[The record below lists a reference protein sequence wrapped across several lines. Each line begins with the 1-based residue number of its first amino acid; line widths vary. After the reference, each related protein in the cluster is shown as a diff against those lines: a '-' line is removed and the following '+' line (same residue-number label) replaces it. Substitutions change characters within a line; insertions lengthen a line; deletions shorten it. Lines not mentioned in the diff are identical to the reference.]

1 MKIGVIWVCVPQLIE
16 ETKQDKNVCI
26 FTSAERPS
34 KCLRPLPEPIGTAVQ
49 QDQSMR
55 FGRAAWKRAGSMGNW
70 FSVLYLQK
78 CQLSSKSHSVE
89 EWVCIVCSSQK
100 ASGEARGDRWQN
112 RKERKPC
119 TRATYKRL
127 KTHHPGLSP
136 FFYLLLSLVFTF
148 VYVAEFSVLT
158 STDCNFQ
165 CKGITD

>member
-1 MKIGVIWVCVPQLIE
+1 MRASTWL
-16 ETKQDKNVCI
+16 KQQNKTEMSAS

-34 KCLRPLPEPIGTAVQ
+34 KCLRPLHEPIGTAVQ

-112 RKERKPC
+112 RKERKPY
-119 TRATYKRL
+119 TRAIDKRL
-127 KTHHPGLSP
+127 KTQHSGLSP
-136 FFYLLLSLVFTF
+136 FLLLRLVFTF
-148 VYVAEFSVLT
+148 VYVAEFLVLT
-158 STDCNFQ
+158 STVTSSVGEQLTKLNHISQ
-165 CKGITD
+165 